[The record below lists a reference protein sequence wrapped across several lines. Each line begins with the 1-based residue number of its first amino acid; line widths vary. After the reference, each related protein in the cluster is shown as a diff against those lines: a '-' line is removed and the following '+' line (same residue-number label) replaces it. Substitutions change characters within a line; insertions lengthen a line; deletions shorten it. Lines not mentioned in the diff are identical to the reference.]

1 LKKSF
6 NKKEKKTLKIFLKYF
21 NKDRTKKGVPVGC
34 WQSHWSLQAQSFV
47 DRLIYEPEEKIKI

>member
-6 NKKEKKTLKIFLKYF
+6 NKKEKKNLKNISK
-21 NKDRTKKGVPVGC
+21 KDRTKKGVPVGC